1 MRMKIFSATKPV
13 KRSVAVNCLLVN
25 QFATPGL
32 GSLMGGRIIAGLV
45 QLALSLVGFAFVVG
59 WFIQIF
65 MDLYRQITDLPP
77 RPNPYPWLGGV
88 GLVIFAAAW
97 LLAWITSISLLREAR
112 QNAPEKS
119 SIPPKI

>member
-13 KRSVAVNCLLVN
+13 KRSAALNCLLVN

-59 WFIQIF
+59 WFIQLF
-65 MDLYRQITDLPP
+65 MDLYRQITNLPL
-77 RPNPYPWLGGV
+77 RPKPFPWLGGV
-88 GLVIFAAAW
+88 GLVIFAAGW
-97 LLAWITSISLLREAR
+97 LLAWVTSISLLREAR
-112 QNAPEKS
+112 QNAPEKP